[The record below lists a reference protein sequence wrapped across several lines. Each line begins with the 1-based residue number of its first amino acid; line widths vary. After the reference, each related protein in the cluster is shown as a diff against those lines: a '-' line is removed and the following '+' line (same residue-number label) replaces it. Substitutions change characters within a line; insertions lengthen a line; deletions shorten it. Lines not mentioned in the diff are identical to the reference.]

1 MSSRRRFLGQL
12 AAAGVG
18 ASVLRGRAEASSWP
32 LVPVRPPADG
42 LAARFPDLA
51 RHFVF
56 EYYPWYGGAP
66 AYEHWDYLDR
76 RPPLDVSTH
85 YMPRLGPYDVRSRA
99 VLEQHAQ
106 WIRSAGVGAVA
117 LSWWGQGSWQD
128 QRVHQ
133 VMDVFKDYDL
143 KVTFGLEPYAN
154 DRGAR
159 FADDVFYLLRE
170 YGERRRFDAFLVLR
184 NEDGR
189 SGPVFKGFRTILPD
203 QETDCR
209 GRVRAVDDFTPDAVW
224 WAQNDRIRQTLR
236 GDFDQVTLLADS
248 LHFGRTPAAG
258 FDGIGIYDNFLGP
271 ELYPGIARG
280 ASDAGLLFALNV
292 NPGYDQ
298 VEPRV
303 VAPDKQEC
311 YRPRDLAPAPAAPY
325 EWSRPADRERAAA
338 ASAERIRASF
348 AATLE
353 VQGDPALTNRRRGF
367 FLVYLNSW
375 NEWHEGHQF
384 EPMKDAA
391 DLTPEERQHGYRN
404 PARGGERLAV
414 LAALI
419 REARGDGSGAEDA
432 LRR

>member
-1 MSSRRRFLGQL
+1 
-12 AAAGVG
+12 
-18 ASVLRGRAEASSWP
+18 
-32 LVPVRPPADG
+32 
-42 LAARFPDLA
+42 
-51 RHFVF
+51 
-56 EYYPWYGGAP
+56 
-66 AYEHWDYLDR
+66 
-76 RPPLDVSTH
+76 
-85 YMPRLGPYDVRSRA
+85 
-99 VLEQHAQ
+99 
-106 WIRSAGVGAVA
+106 
-117 LSWWGQGSWQD
+117 
-128 QRVHQ
+128 
-133 VMDVFKDYDL
+133 MDVFKDYDL

-159 FADDVFYLLRE
+159 FADDVFHLLRE

-184 NEDGR
+184 NEDGK

-203 QETDCR
+203 AETDCR
-209 GRVRAVDDFTPDAVW
+209 GRVSAVQDFTPDAVW

-236 GDFDQVTLLADS
+236 GDFDHVTLLADS

-258 FDGIGIYDNFLGP
+258 FDGVGIYDNFLGP

-311 YRPRDLAPAPAAPY
+311 YRPRDLAPAPAVPY
-325 EWSRPADRERAAA
+325 EWSRPADRERAAS

-348 AATLE
+348 AATLA
-353 VQGDPALTNRRRGF
+353 VQDDPALQNRRRGF
-367 FLVYLNSW
+367 LLVYLNSW

-391 DLTPEERQHGYRN
+391 ALTADERAQGYRN
-404 PARGGERLAV
+404 PARGGERLEV
-414 LAALI
+414 LASLI
-419 REARGDGSGAEDA
+419 REARGDAPASSDDQ
-432 LRR
+432 RM